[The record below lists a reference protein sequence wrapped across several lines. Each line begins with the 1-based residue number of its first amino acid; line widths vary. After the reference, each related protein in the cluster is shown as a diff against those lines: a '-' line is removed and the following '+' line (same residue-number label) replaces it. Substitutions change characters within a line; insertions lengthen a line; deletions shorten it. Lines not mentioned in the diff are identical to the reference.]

1 MITIEQKLSEIVNL
15 NFDNASILNK
25 YGLDFCCGGKISLKE
40 ACKEKNINE
49 RLILDELNA
58 GKINK
63 GIKQNIQGWNSK
75 FLMDYIF
82 HNHHSFIREKGPDI
96 IIYLNKIQKI
106 HGVKHPELKEIY
118 ELFNEIHE
126 EILIHLIEEE
136 KNFIIEKPYSESN
149 EIQKQNLIR
158 TIKSAL
164 DEHELVGQKIKK
176 IISLSNQYKL
186 PIDACSTYKI
196 AFFELKNYIED
207 LFIHI
212 HLENNVLFPKIEE
225 EIE

>member
-1 MITIEQKLSEIVNL
+1 MITSDQKLSEIINL
-15 NFDNASILNK
+15 NFHNANILNK

-40 ACKEKNINE
+40 ACNEKNINE
-49 RLILDELNA
+49 KLILDELNTNN
-58 GKINK
+58 KNKVINL
-63 GIKQNIQGWNSK
+63 NIQSWNSK

-82 HNHHSFIREKGPDI
+82 HNHHSFIREKGPDLRG
-96 IIYLNKIQKI
+96 YLNKIMRV
-106 HGVKHPELKEIY
+106 HGVNHPELKEIY

-136 KNFIIEKPYSESN
+136 KTFLIEKAYSEIN
-149 EIQKQNLIR
+149 DIQKQNIIH

-164 DEHELVGQKIKK
+164 DDHEMIGQQIKK
-176 IISLSNQYKL
+176 IINLSNNYKL
-186 PIDACSTYKI
+186 PEDACNTYKL

-225 EIE
+225 EIK